1 MTMTHSDTL
10 EDAGDTLFSDPE
22 SVMKAWFK
30 YNSQDFIQLIVHEI
44 RKEISVI
51 ETYTKVLLDDHDI
64 ASELIK
70 SNLGAK
76 TTEESGAAIMTSLVR
91 LRQIMMIAKKYS
103 LTQQSTDNKPEV

>member
-1 MTMTHSDTL
+1 MTQSNNS
-10 EDAGDTLFSDPE
+10 EDATNILLSDPE
-22 SVMKAWFK
+22 SVMKTWFK

-44 RKEISVI
+44 RKEISII

-76 TTEESGAAIMTSLVR
+76 TTEESGAAIMTSLAR

-103 LTQQSTDNKPEV
+103 LTQQSTHNKPEV